1 MNVVKITTSDVLK
14 KEMDIRTKELGVS
27 NPEYIRTLVNL
38 EVAIQKYQR
47 LTIYINE
54 LYNAILEYQKMLD
67 IQCTPLLE
75 VPMIDLSKIDTNA
88 DN

>member
-47 LTIYINE
+47 LTVYINE